1 MTKQIVGA
9 YKTEAEAINTVDSLE
24 LQGLKA
30 KNIAI
35 LTNSNTKEL
44 RSRTDV
50 QVVSSV
56 PLTENEA
63 SFMGKIKK
71 TFTKQQNQDLDFHD
85 KLMHLGL
92 SKEQIAKC
100 IADIESGMVLIIA
113 DNELKMG
120 HAPPVGN

>member
-24 LQGLKA
+24 LQGLKS

-44 RSRTDV
+44 KSRTDV
-50 QVVSSV
+50 KVVSSE
-56 PLTENEA
+56 PHLPET

-71 TFTKQQNQDLDFHD
+71 TFMKQQNQDLDFHE
-85 KLMHLGL
+85 KLIHLGL
-92 SKEQIAKC
+92 SKELVTRC
-100 IADIESGMVLIIA
+100 IADIESGMVLVIA

-120 HAPPVGN
+120 HAPPVGS